1 MFVFNCY
8 KKDISLKTQVEG
20 LETGRVPSSAAS
32 LQVLCPA
39 TVVRR
44 QVRKTTSIPSNV
56 TSVNNCLNN
65 RFCLADG
72 SVLAA
77 HKLVLAITSSVF
89 KGMFFGPLADENLS
103 QVNFMK
109 MMSTTWP
116 PLL

>member
-1 MFVFNCY
+1 M
-8 KKDISLKTQVEG
+8 
-20 LETGRVPSSAAS
+20 
-32 LQVLCPA
+32 
-39 TVVRR
+39 
-44 QVRKTTSIPSNV
+44 

-103 QVNFMK
+103 QVNFEDDEHNLASITLILQVRVEDVK
-109 MMSTTWP
+109 PAGFKRLIHKRLINTTRSTGGDRT
-116 PLL
+116 LI